1 MIIRFWI
8 WSSRNTRKTPSYPA
22 HFRIASFCCQRADCP
37 SSFPLS
43 SACSCA
49 STSCRSSSHCVSW
62 LSESSTSLLSTFAS
76 SERSLS
82 PRSATCCMSSR
93 HRGQLSVVVEA
104 VANCFRYDV
113 VFTKAFLSCVPWS
126 SRDCSDNS
134 TGSHIFDTA
143 WRLSSQR
150 RLSTARAL
158 VVTPVEHMQHV
169 LFRLG
174 HRSQVS
180 QLVGQIACNHTRCT
194 VDRIIRANS
203 MQLSLSTTAAR
214 S

>member
-22 HFRIASFCCQRADCP
+22 HFRIAVPVARKCFAQCCIR
-37 SSFPLS
+37 L
-43 SACSCA
+43 SACRLSFIFHLELCA

-62 LSESSTSLLSTFAS
+62 LSESSTSLLSTVAS

-93 HRGQLSVVVEA
+93 HHGQLSV
-104 VANCFRYDV
+104 VANCFRYDL
-113 VFTKAFLSCVPWS
+113 VFTKALLSCVPWS

-150 RLSTARAL
+150 RLSTAQAL

-174 HRSQVS
+174 HRSQVF
-180 QLVGQIACNHTRCT
+180 QLVGQIASNHTRCT
-194 VDRIIRANS
+194 VDRIIRAK
-203 MQLSLSTTAAR
+203 T
-214 S
+214 